1 MNFHGNYTESFLNS
15 FLDLLQGW
23 KVVMLE
29 SYYLYNGIDFNI
41 STPDSY
47 RGQHYN
53 VSTIKMIEKHLLI
66 LNSQQIDQKITR
78 MAYQILEDN
87 FDETE
92 VIIAGILPS
101 GGKVAERLKAIL
113 DEIAP
118 FKSTLIGI
126 ELDKDSS
133 RLQARFDFDLEICS
147 NKVVILVDDVLNSG
161 KTLAYGFGVFRDVPL
176 KKLRTAVLIDR
187 NHKRFPMTTDFAGMA
202 LSTVL
207 KEHVDVILDTE
218 GEEDAV
224 YLR

>member
-1 MNFHGNYTESFLNS
+1 MGLA
-15 FLDLLQGW
+15 LQC
-23 KVVMLE
+23 LT
-29 SYYLYNGIDFNI
+29 YQQ
-41 STPDSY
+41 
-47 RGQHYN
+47 R
-53 VSTIKMIEKHLLI
+53 KMTDKHLLI
-66 LNSQQIDQKITR
+66 LNSNQIDQKITR
-78 MAYQILEDN
+78 IAYQILEDN
-87 FDETE
+87 FDEE
-92 VIIAGILPS
+92 EIMIAGILPS
-101 GGKVAERLKAIL
+101 GGKVAERLKTIL

-126 ELDKDSS
+126 QLDKQSS
-133 RLQARFDFDLEICS
+133 SLKASINFNMDDCS

-207 KEHVDVILDTE
+207 KEHVDVVLDDDD
-218 GEEDAV
+218 EEDGV